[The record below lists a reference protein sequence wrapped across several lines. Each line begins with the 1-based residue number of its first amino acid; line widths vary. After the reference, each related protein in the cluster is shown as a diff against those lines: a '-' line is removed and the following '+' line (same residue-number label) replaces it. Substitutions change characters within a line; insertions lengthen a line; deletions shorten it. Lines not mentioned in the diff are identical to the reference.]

1 VTTDRRDAVSP
12 PAHVVSVGTVQH
24 LFAKIVALP
33 ASPGRWLSDLMDE
46 ADDIWDLADDDDLGS
61 VSFPGGVKGL
71 G

>member
-1 VTTDRRDAVSP
+1 MTTDRRDAVSP
-12 PAHVVSVGTVQH
+12 PGRLVSVGSVQQ
-24 LFAKIVALP
+24 LFAKIVAFP

-46 ADDIWDLADDDDLGS
+46 ADDIWDLVDDDDLGS